1 MIYLAYLLGRTDL
14 PRESAMGKMR
24 AMVEGARLV
33 RSELQA
39 GAAGGA

>member
-1 MIYLAYLLGRTDL
+1 MKYL
-14 PRESAMGKMR
+14 PCESALGKMR

-39 GAAGGA
+39 GAAGA